1 MTISRNSYTINGDFL
16 VHDGD
21 FIVFAPVVGKGGG
34 KNPLLIIA
42 TVALSV
48 VSMGVG
54 GMVAGGWAT
63 ASGLAAIGGYMA
75 AAAVMFIGG
84 TLIQRAFGTAATP
97 SFDGASEN
105 PTYSWNGISTTSGQN
120 NPIPI
125 TYGTVRSGGQ
135 TIGKYI
141 TNDGDK
147 QYLNWLVAAGY
158 GPLEIYDI
166 QLNDNPVENYKDVS
180 VEIRNG

>member
-1 MTISRNSYTINGDFL
+1 MITVVFVKNPFEPQFNREVYRLEYEKGKTIHEYVKECTATLKLPDMTISRNSYTINGDFL

-135 TIGKYI
+135 TIGK
-141 TNDGDK
+141 
-147 QYLNWLVAAGY
+147 
-158 GPLEIYDI
+158 
-166 QLNDNPVENYKDVS
+166 
-180 VEIRNG
+180 